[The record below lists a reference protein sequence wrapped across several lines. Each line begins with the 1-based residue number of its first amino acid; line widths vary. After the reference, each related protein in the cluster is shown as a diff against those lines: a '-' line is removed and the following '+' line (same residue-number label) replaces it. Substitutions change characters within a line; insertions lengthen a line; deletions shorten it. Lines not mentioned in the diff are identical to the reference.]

1 MDRTGLVAR
10 IAETGNCTKKL
21 ADEIVENVFNAIT
34 YGLNTDGKLQ
44 ITGWGRFKVTE
55 RAARKGIN
63 PKTGENIDIPAS
75 KVISFK
81 AGEKL
86 KSSIVTTKKA
96 AAPAKKAVAKKVVKK
111 IKK

>member
-21 ADEIVENVFNAIT
+21 AEQVVDTVLNAIT
-34 YGLNTDGKLQ
+34 FALQTDGKLQ
-44 ITGWGRFKVTE
+44 LTGFGRFKVTE
-55 RAARKGIN
+55 RAARKGVN
-63 PKTGENIDIPAS
+63 PKTGDAIDIPES

-86 KSSIVTTKKA
+86 KANVMAAKKA
-96 AAPAKKAVAKKVVKK
+96 APKKVAKKIVKK
-111 IKK
+111 GK

>member
-21 ADEIVENVFNAIT
+21 ADEIVENVINAVT
-34 YGLNTDGKLQ
+34 YALNTDGKLQ
-44 ITGWGRFKVTE
+44 ITGFGRFKVTE

-63 PKTGENIDIPAS
+63 PKTSEQIDIPAS

-86 KSSIVTTKKA
+86 KASIVTTKKA
-96 AAPAKKAVAKKVVKK
+96 SAPAKKVVKK
-111 IKK
+111 VIKKGKK